1 MMSSTII
8 YFVSLWI
15 IEIWLPIFDFKLYSR
30 ERLDVQR
37 FVIRQCF
44 ATEEGPRINKQKRL
58 RDDIYLN
65 NLTPGTIRLNSLML
79 FVRFKLIYD

>member
-8 YFVSLWI
+8 YFVSLLI

-58 RDDIYLN
+58 RDAYLN
-65 NLTPGTIRLNSLML
+65 NLTPGTIRLNFLML